1 MKKGSLMVLT
11 GLLLLCLLFGGCGET
26 SAKPAAVY
34 GFCPSLGV
42 VQGSR
47 DGNFYYLETPQSA
60 KGGGYQLLL
69 ANSDYNDTARE
80 LCYDTD
86 ALLSEDDVYLDYSG
100 TFQLDAISEEL
111 PFQVE

>member
-26 SAKPAAVY
+26 SAEPAAVY

-47 DGNFYYLETPQSA
+47 DGKFYYLETPQSA
-60 KGGGYQLLL
+60 EGGGYRLLL
-69 ANSDYNDTARE
+69 TNSDYNDTARE
-80 LCYDTD
+80 LFVS
-86 ALLSEDDVYLDYSG
+86 LRLSDLNKDHTGFIDRILRRGFVLHR
-100 TFQLDAISEEL
+100 TKR
-111 PFQVE
+111 